1 MSYRIFLDPGHG
13 GSDRANRGPTGY
25 VEADGVLDIAR
36 RLRSELQALGFEVS
50 MSRDKDATVNLS
62 QRGKMAGQFKA
73 DLFLSIH
80 SNAGS
85 AVATGTEVYYSVNL
99 PQTKAIAAK
108 MSKAVANI
116 LGIPDRGAK
125 VRESQNYPGEDYYTV
140 IDTAQDTGVPRVF
153 LIEVAFH
160 SNPKEEALLKQPA
173 VREKIARALADV
185 IADTFGVQGTT
196 PQITPMADVR
206 GVVKVNSSL
215 NVRNGPGEQYKIIGK
230 LQNGDVVTINGK
242 SGNWYRIKYN
252 NGVAYV
258 SGQYLVVSGTS
269 STPAPAPTPSAQT
282 GTVKVNTT
290 LNVRSGAGTQYKV
303 VGSLKNGT
311 KVEVLDKS
319 GSWYKIKYGSITG
332 YVSGQYLVVDNS
344 NSDVGDDDVL
354 EQIVLYLG
362 DIDALSAIVVA
373 QKLHAPAMRKSDFD
387 TSGIKAKKIIQIGGG
402 EGDRFDTFKK
412 AAQYL

>member
-1 MSYRIFLDPGHG
+1 
-13 GSDRANRGPTGY
+13 
-25 VEADGVLDIAR
+25 
-36 RLRSELQALGFEVS
+36 
-50 MSRDKDATVNLS
+50 
-62 QRGKMAGQFKA
+62 
-73 DLFLSIH
+73 
-80 SNAGS
+80 
-85 AVATGTEVYYSVNL
+85 
-99 PQTKAIAAK
+99 
-108 MSKAVANI
+108 
-116 LGIPDRGAK
+116 
-125 VRESQNYPGEDYYTV
+125 
-140 IDTAQDTGVPRVF
+140 VF

-206 GVVKVNSSL
+206 GVVKVNSNL

-230 LQNGDVVTINGK
+230 LQNGDAVTINGK

-258 SGQYLVVSGTS
+258 SGQYLVVSGASPTPA
-269 STPAPAPTPSAQT
+269 STPTPAPTPTPTTQT

-311 KVEVLDKS
+311 KVEVLGKS
-319 GSWYKIKYGSITG
+319 GSWYRIKYGSITG

-373 QKLHAPAMRKSDFD
+373 QKLHAPVMRKSDFD
-387 TSGIKAKKIIQIGGG
+387 TSGMKAKKTIQIGGG